1 MYKIIRLTIVSLLVV
16 AFYSGSSVAQPASA
30 AQTASSADSELR
42 DPTTPLGLRAS
53 ARSTV
58 ANQALI
64 LSSVFIS
71 PQRKVAII
79 NGVSLREGQL
89 VPGTNGVKV
98 QRISP
103 QTVVVQQASKTW
115 ALRLSPTVV
124 TRH

>member
-1 MYKIIRLTIVSLLVV
+1 MYKIIRLTMVSLLVV
-16 AFYSGSSVAQPASA
+16 AFYSGSSVAQ
-30 AQTASSADSELR
+30 TASSAASELR

-58 ANQALI
+58 ANQTLI
-64 LSSVFIS
+64 LSSVLIS

-103 QTVVVQQASKTW
+103 QTVVVQQASKAW